1 MDVVLTVTGIAMVLY
16 GLMDMFHTLLHPS
29 GQGRLS
35 GLVLS
40 AAWRLS
46 KILGH
51 RLGSAIGPAAMVAV
65 IILWVAIQGIGWA
78 LIYYPHIPGGFVY
91 SSGVDPADYPEFHEA
106 LYISLVTLSTLGYG
120 DVVATD
126 AWIRIASPLEALT
139 GFALLTAALTWF
151 TQIYPPLSRRRALA
165 LELKGLADT
174 GYAGSVRELDP
185 VTLSRVLD
193 TLAAEVLKVRVDF
206 TQHTEGFYFQEQNPD
221 VALSRQLPYALR
233 LRDAAMERPEAS
245 VQQSAQ
251 QLSLALDQLGAELKD
266 GFLHTGDTLEEIFAR
281 YANEHGQSTR
291 T

>member
-1 MDVVLTVTGIAMVLY
+1 MDVVLTVTGIAMILY

-35 GLVLS
+35 VLVLS

-65 IILWVAIQGIGWA
+65 IVLWVAVQGIDWA

-91 SSGVDPADYPEFHEA
+91 SSGVDPADYPDFHEA

-126 AWIRIASPLEALT
+126 AWIRIASPLEALV

-151 TQIYPPLSRRRALA
+151 TQIYPPQKTRFRRSCLLRLEEGRSLSDCPAGTVVCPILPPRPLLRKRQPRSGTVLPQPSLNHSFVGA
-165 LELKGLADT
+165 AD
-174 GYAGSVRELDP
+174 SVRRP
-185 VTLSRVLD
+185 VLC
-193 TLAAEVLKVRVDF
+193 
-206 TQHTEGFYFQEQNPD
+206 QQGPD
-221 VALSRQLPYALR
+221 QFLCMCEFRSS
-233 LRDAAMERPEAS
+233 ERS
-245 VQQSAQ
+245 
-251 QLSLALDQLGAELKD
+251 
-266 GFLHTGDTLEEIFAR
+266 
-281 YANEHGQSTR
+281 
-291 T
+291 